1 MNKNVKALLVV
12 FAALLIVALFPTLK
26 KSFTKDQPE
35 TVKKTSVDLTDFS
48 KESVQK
54 VTIKSG
60 EETKTLMLSGGTWK
74 IDGEDTDPIQT
85 DLFFDGLAE
94 AQTIKLVSKNQ
105 DNHAKFDVT
114 KETATLLTFAGE
126 DEDTTFFIGKEGP
139 EINSFYI
146 RKEGIANVYLVRGN
160 LQSKVTQD
168 ALAWKPAAQEEVGE
182 TDDTLKTED
191 IIGN

>member
-1 MNKNVKALLVV
+1 MNKNIKILLIV
-12 FAALLIVALFPTLK
+12 FAALLLVAFFPTLK
-26 KSFTKDQPE
+26 KSITKDQPK

-60 EETKTLMLSGGTWK
+60 EETRTLMLSGGTWK
-74 IDGEDTDPIQT
+74 IDGEDADQVQI

-94 AQTIKLVSKNQ
+94 AQTIKLASKNQ
-105 DNHAKFDVT
+105 ENHAKFDVT
-114 KETATLLTFAGE
+114 KESATLLTFAGE

-139 EINSFYI
+139 ETDSFYI

-160 LQSKVTQD
+160 TQSKVTQD
-168 ALAWKPAAQEEVGE
+168 ASSWKPTPREEDGE
-182 TDDTLKTED
+182 ADDILETED